1 MTQFQK
7 GAAALGSLIGGNGGG
22 SSKKDKV
29 DFTKLGNEP
38 IKVRVKSPFDL
49 MRYFAYGV
57 HGKVNT
63 FIAKNP
69 PTYNDKGF
77 ASGNLTPWD
86 KASDYYYKLAQKEPD
101 KSAKRQE
108 LSTLGYRFRAKP
120 RYIMGFYDLESGKDI
135 IVDFTKK
142 QAEAVYST
150 ILEYVETDDDG
161 KIIED
166 GEHDIYSMAFKL
178 SKKGESTNTVGSL
191 APIINLS
198 KGLTAEEQANLEASA
213 GQPFDTSMFEGVLY
227 EMDEE
232 EMIKSLVKADFD
244 ISILGLT
251 IGGSAT
257 ESNEV
262 PAEDSFGF

>member
-1 MTQFQK
+1 MTQFQT
-7 GAAALGSLIGGNGGG
+7 GAEAIGSLIGGNGGG
-22 SSKKDKV
+22 SNKEKV
-29 DFTKLGNEP
+29 EFTRLGEEP
-38 IKVRVKSPFDL
+38 IKVRVKGPFDL

-57 HGKVNT
+57 HKQVNT

-69 PTYNDKGF
+69 PTYNKDGF

-101 KSAKRQE
+101 KSAKRLE
-108 LSTLGYRFRAKP
+108 LSALGYRFRAKP

-135 IVDFTKK
+135 IVDFTKN
-142 QAEAVYST
+142 QAMAVYST
-150 ILEYVETDDDG
+150 IREYVELDKQGNVIDG
-161 KIIED
+161 
-166 GEHDIYSMAFKL
+166 GEHEIYDMAFKL
-178 SKKGESTNTVGSL
+178 SKKGSGTNTTGSL

-213 GQPFDTSMFEGVLY
+213 GQPFDTTMFDGVLY

-232 EMIKSLVKADFD
+232 EMTKSLVKADFD

-251 IGGSAT
+251 IGGSAA
-257 ESNEV
+257 ESNEA